1 MQTPHAATSHAI
13 MADVYPT
20 AIDVMERMI
29 VVTTVMKMDAVS
41 HLTVEITAMKMD
53 VVCVVMYTAYL
64 HTCIMP
70 GAYEPHKG
78 RPLGGS

>member
-1 MQTPHAATSHAI
+1 MTMVDVFLTAAGV
-13 MADVYPT
+13 MAS
-20 AIDVMERMI
+20 
-29 VVTTVMKMDAVS
+29 K
-41 HLTVEITAMKMD
+41 TVEITAMKMD

-70 GAYEPHKG
+70 GAYEPHEG

>member
-1 MQTPHAATSHAI
+1 MTMVDVFLTATG
-13 MADVYPT
+13 
-20 AIDVMERMI
+20 VMTSM
-29 VVTTVMKMDAVS
+29 
-41 HLTVEITAMKMD
+41 TVEITAMKMD